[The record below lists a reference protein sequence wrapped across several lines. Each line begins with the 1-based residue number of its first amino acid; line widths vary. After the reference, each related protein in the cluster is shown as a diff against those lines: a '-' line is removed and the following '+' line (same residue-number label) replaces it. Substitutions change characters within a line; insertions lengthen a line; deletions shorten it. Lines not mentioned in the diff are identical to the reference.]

1 MLPSLMSRTRH
12 RALLALAISGC
23 SLAPFTIAQA
33 ADAPPA
39 ADAGDNAIV
48 VTGTRSANRKA
59 LDSVSP
65 VDIFSGAKLRE
76 SG

>member
-33 ADAPPA
+33 ADA
-39 ADAGDNAIV
+39 GDNASDGAGINECCKQYV
-48 VTGTRSANRKA
+48 SFNPDIGSAG
-59 LDSVSP
+59 DQ
-65 VDIFSGAKLRE
+65 SGICQRP
-76 SG
+76 